1 MRMLLTLSL
10 PVAKGNA
17 AIADGTLAR
26 VIENA
31 MGKIKPEAAYFGT
44 TGGKRGGFIVFDLT
58 DPSQIPAIAEPFFQ
72 ELEAEVTFAPVMSV
86 EDLQKGLA
94 AAGQAGRG

>member
-1 MRMLLTLSL
+1 MRMLLTLSI

-17 AIADGTLAR
+17 AITDGTLAR
-26 VIENA
+26 VLESA
-31 MGKIKPEAAYFGT
+31 LGTIKPEAAYFGT
-44 TGGKRGGFIVFDLT
+44 TAGKRGGFIVFDLT

-94 AAGQAGRG
+94 SAGQAGRG